1 MNAAHKKIGV
11 YQNVRGFKAL
21 LFGVLICAF
30 SISSCSQRIDRAAL
44 STEIAA
50 EIYAT
55 LTALVPTQTPVPPPT
70 PTSAIPDTPTPTPF
84 VPPQA
89 SVRSAA
95 LNVRQGPGTNFASVA
110 QLQKGASLMIIGQYN
125 ACDWLKVQLIDGSS
139 GWVKGGA
146 DYVELKEECA
156 LIPHGTFRPL
166 HGTLIVDKRKTRG
179 LGELVV
185 DNNTPED
192 AVVLVADIRNNA
204 FIAVYIYANDRYT
217 LNGIP
222 TGKYPVY
229 FMTGADWDGDDR
241 TFVRMT
247 VQRRF
252 IDLFD
257 FLQGNRR
264 NILLQSASEDPAV
277 SYNISGAFP
286 SLK

>member
-11 YQNVRGFKAL
+11 YQNALAVKTL
-21 LFGVLICAF
+21 LFGVLICVF
-30 SISSCSQRIDRAAL
+30 FLSSCSQRVDRAAL

-55 LTALVPTQTPVPPPT
+55 LTASVPTQTPVPPPT

-84 VPPQA
+84 VPPAA
-89 SVRSAA
+89 SVRSAV
-95 LNVRQGPGTNFASVA
+95 LNVRQGPGTNFDSIA
-110 QLQKGASLMIIGQYN
+110 QLQKGTSLVIIGQYN
-125 ACDWLKVQLIDGSS
+125 ACDWLKVQLIDGGS
-139 GWVKGGA
+139 GWVKGGV
-146 DYVELKEECA
+146 DYVELKGECA
-156 LIPHGTFRPL
+156 LIPHGTFRPP
-166 HGTLIVDKRKTRG
+166 HGALIVDKRNKRG
-179 LGELVV
+179 LGELVI
-185 DNNTPED
+185 DNNTSED

-204 FIAVYIYANDRYT
+204 FVAVYTHANDRYT
-217 LNGIP
+217 LSGIP
-222 TGKYPVY
+222 AGKYPVY

-286 SLK
+286 PLK

>member
-1 MNAAHKKIGV
+1 MNAAYKKICV
-11 YQNVRGFKAL
+11 YQGGRGFKTL
-21 LFGVLICAF
+21 LFGVLVCAF
-30 SISSCSQRIDRAAL
+30 ALSSCLQRVDRAAL

-55 LTALVPTQTPVPPPT
+55 LTASVPTQTPVPPPT

-84 VPPQA
+84 VPPEA
-89 SVRSAA
+89 SVRSAV

-125 ACDWLKVQLIDGSS
+125 ACDWLKVQLIDGSN

-146 DYVELKEECA
+146 DYVELKQECA
-156 LIPHGTFRPL
+156 LIPHGTFRPP
-166 HGTLIVDKRKTRG
+166 HGTLIVDKRDKRG

-185 DNNTPED
+185 DNNTSED

-204 FIAVYIYANDRYT
+204 FIAVYVYANDRYI
-217 LNGIP
+217 LSGIP
-222 TGKYPVY
+222 AGKYPVY
-229 FMTGADWDGDDR
+229 FMTGTDWDGDDR

-264 NILLQSASEDPAV
+264 NILLQSASEDPAI

-286 SLK
+286 PLK